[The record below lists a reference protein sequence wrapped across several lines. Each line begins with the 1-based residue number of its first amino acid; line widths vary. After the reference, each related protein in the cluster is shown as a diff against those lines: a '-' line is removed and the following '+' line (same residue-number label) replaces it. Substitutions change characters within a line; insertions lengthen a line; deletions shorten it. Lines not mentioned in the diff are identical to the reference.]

1 MVIREYPK
9 EIQELKAIYEP
20 YLVDVILKMLL
31 QEAIEALEKVK
42 KWSWEQGQ

>member
-1 MVIREYPK
+1 MVISEYPK
-9 EIQELKAIYEP
+9 EIQELMAIYEP
-20 YLVDVILKMLL
+20 SLVGCHLENAP

>member
-9 EIQELKAIYEP
+9 EIKELMKLYEP
-20 YLVDVILKMLL
+20 Y
-31 QEAIEALEKVK
+31 KVK

>member
-9 EIQELKAIYEP
+9 EIKELMKLYET
-20 YLVDVILKMLL
+20 Y
-31 QEAIEALEKVK
+31 KVK